1 MTYFF
6 CEIKGLKLK
15 APCKERPV
23 KLVGGK
29 TNRVISD
36 NGAEQAIRRLCKPN
50 AKGHKKVSSEIA
62 KQFFNGGQ
70 GRKELIK
77 LFIESGGNHDP
88 CHTEQ

>member
-1 MTYFF
+1 M
-6 CEIKGLKLK
+6 
-15 APCKERPV
+15 
-23 KLVGGK
+23 
-29 TNRVISD
+29 ISD

-77 LFIESGGNHDP
+77 LFIESGGTMTLAMLNNIFWGP
-88 CHTEQ
+88 SL